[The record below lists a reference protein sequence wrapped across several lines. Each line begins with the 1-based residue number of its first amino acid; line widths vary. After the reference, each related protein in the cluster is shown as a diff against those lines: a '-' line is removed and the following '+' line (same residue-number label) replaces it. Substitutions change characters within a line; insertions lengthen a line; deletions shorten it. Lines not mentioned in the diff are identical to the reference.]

1 MDLNHPL
8 LQSVAIPLAMALLGA
23 GLLRAVLGATQG
35 PRWALAAVGVAVV
48 FASVWLLGWRL
59 PPGGAPEKLAWIFV
73 GAWLLASVLNAVQ
86 AGPRG
91 VWGVA
96 VAAWLIVLWWLGAD
110 GVRGVAAGGVGAL
123 VLAALVRGVSQP
135 AGTAAM
141 LVVASLGLAA
151 LTLASGSLL
160 LFQVGLLLAAAMG
173 GGALWLWPK
182 ARVAF
187 GAAWAAG
194 IGLCWLALAQAV
206 ALLTSA
212 TPLALLL
219 LALIFGAGLLVD
231 RLLARRAGPVTL
243 PLWVAAAAAVLVAA
257 ALGTGALLSGTGP
270 GAASGGA
277 DDPYYQ
283 PKW

>member
-151 LTLASGSLL
+151 QTLASGSLL

-194 IGLCWLALAQAV
+194 MGLCWLALAQAV

-257 ALGTGALLSGTGP
+257 ALGAGALLPGTAP
-270 GAASGGA
+270 GVAPGGA